1 MHGDT
6 GSNMS
11 SPPRFAAA
19 PRWSSHATAVVVS
32 VGVLLTAMACGGGG
46 RRPAMPASRPTAT
59 AASADALCQAGEA
72 RLREQAYT
80 AAIESLEQCIA
91 ADPTRAYAYY
101 YAGIAYQRIG
111 RVDLMADRFDMFLKL
126 APEAPERP
134 QVEAI
139 LRALR

>member
-32 VGVLLTAMACGGGG
+32 VGVLLTAMACGGG
-46 RRPAMPASRPTAT
+46 RRPAMPASRPAPTT
-59 AASADALCQAGEA
+59 ASADALCEAGEA
-72 RLREQAYT
+72 RLQEQAYT
-80 AAIESLEQCIA
+80 AAAQSLDQCIA

-101 YAGIAYQRIG
+101 HAGIAYQRIG
-111 RVDLMADRFDMFLKL
+111 RVDLMANRFEMFVKL

-134 QVEAI
+134 EVEAI
-139 LRALR
+139 LRTLR